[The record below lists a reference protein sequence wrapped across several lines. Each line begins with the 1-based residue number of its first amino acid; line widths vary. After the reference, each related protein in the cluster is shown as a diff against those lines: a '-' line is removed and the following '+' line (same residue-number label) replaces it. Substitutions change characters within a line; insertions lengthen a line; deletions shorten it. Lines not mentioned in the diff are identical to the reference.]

1 MNRKRKIGKIL
12 KNWSNA
18 HASLAA
24 TLYFPGGYS
33 WKFSKSWPYLG
44 PENVIFYT
52 SLRKQPT
59 FHDATTGF
67 PAKKRLKNEFRNS
80 IMMTCHHPEPGSDSD
95 RSYRV
100 GNLIQPIRRTT
111 QIWVETP
118 WNFCARFSDVIW
130 RGNQWHGRVAM
141 SAVVSGWTRFQVK
154 EIFSLLLTLERQQ
167 KRFLKTHFEF
177 AYFSFFQLFIWKRND
192 KYVHTCVH
200 SLRFPWKTYQN
211 PD

>member
-1 MNRKRKIGKIL
+1 MNRSRKIEKIL
-12 KNWSNA
+12 KNQVMPRSRWLLHFIS
-18 HASLAA
+18 
-24 TLYFPGGYS
+24 PGVY
-33 WKFSKSWPYLG
+33 WEFSKSWPYLS
-44 PENVIFYT
+44 PKNVIFYT

-80 IMMTCHHPEPGSDSD
+80 IVTTCHHPELGSDSD

-141 SAVVSGWTRFQVK
+141 SAVLLRLNPFSGQRN
-154 EIFSLLLTLERQQ
+154 
-167 KRFLKTHFEF
+167 FL
-177 AYFSFFQLFIWKRND
+177 II
-192 KYVHTCVH
+192 
-200 SLRFPWKTYQN
+200 TYIRT
-211 PD
+211 PTKKIS

>member
-1 MNRKRKIGKIL
+1 MNRKRKIGKTL
-12 KNWSNA
+12 KNQVMPRPRWLL
-18 HASLAA
+18 HFI
-24 TLYFPGGYS
+24 FPGGYS
-33 WKFSKSWPYLG
+33 WEFSKSWPYLS

-59 FHDATTGF
+59 FHRGFHDATTGF

-80 IMMTCHHPEPGSDSD
+80 IVMTCHHPEPGSDSD

-130 RGNQWHGRVAM
+130 RGNQWHGRVAKC
-141 SAVVSGWTRFQVK
+141 RL
-154 EIFSLLLTLERQQ
+154 FSQAAPVFRS
-167 KRFLKTHFEF
+167 KKFSHY
-177 AYFSFFQLFIWKRND
+177 YF
-192 KYVHTCVH
+192 H
-200 SLRFPWKTYQN
+200 
-211 PD
+211 